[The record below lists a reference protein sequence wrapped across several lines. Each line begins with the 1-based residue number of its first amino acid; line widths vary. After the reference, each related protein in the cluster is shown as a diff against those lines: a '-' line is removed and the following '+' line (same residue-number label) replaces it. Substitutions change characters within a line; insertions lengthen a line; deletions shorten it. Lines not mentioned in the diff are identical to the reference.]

1 MSGRQRRIMRDI
13 KSNSHN
19 VQAENE
25 QQLEKSIEMDRE
37 KIMLLKNA
45 SINLK
50 VSKDLEGKI
59 KTANENGTVVVQREE
74 RISDRL
80 TNDAK
85 RKKKQE
91 SK

>member
-1 MSGRQRRIMRDI
+1 
-13 KSNSHN
+13 
-19 VQAENE
+19 
-25 QQLEKSIEMDRE
+25 MDRE